1 MKNSFQIK
9 AAATLKAAHGY
20 SASVVRLRNT
30 SAVSIDYSVRGGS
43 AVELAA
49 GASAVVDVAGLTSEI
64 AVRRTDLSATPANVL
79 IEFGLTADEAYEQ
92 STAAAAASTA
102 SHLTAPDA
110 HGFGVYTVAQLN
122 AFTSANRP
130 IGCVF
135 CSDCLTPE
143 GVGSPVVWSGTQW
156 MCTCASIPATTDEL
170 AFFRALRLSGK
181 DFFSDAALFNRVASR
196 PYGVGTLTGNGGA
209 SSLLYDGETTGY
221 GTGVQVNGYAFS
233 CQPNSI
239 ALLLGSNYFK
249 AISSIYTAAEVFL
262 QAPSSAAD
270 IFAVIGTGLVSYDTA
285 PNTLAASAVGLY
297 YDPQNAYGL
306 GNTGGIANWLA
317 VTRRASVQSM
327 TNTGV
332 APTSTFAT
340 RQLLE
345 TVVTPTTVRFFIA
358 GTEIASIPQTNIP
371 ATAVLM
377 QSTGI
382 VKIGGT
388 TGTTSCSMRAR
399 KTCVAVRYS

>member
-1 MKNSFQIK
+1 MAAETIRIK
-9 AAATLKAAHGY
+9 DIPTTAT
-20 SASVVRLRNT
+20 
-30 SAVSIDYSVRGGS
+30 
-43 AVELAA
+43 
-49 GASAVVDVAGLTSEI
+49 
-64 AVRRTDLSATPANVL
+64 
-79 IEFGLTADEAYEQ
+79 
-92 STAAAAASTA
+92 TAAADDYIVIDGVTNKVRKGLASNLITPA

-122 AFTSANRP
+122 AFTNANRP

-181 DFFSDAALFNRVASR
+181 DFFSDAAIFGRVASR
-196 PYGVGTLTGNGGA
+196 PFGVTPATGNGGA
-209 SSLLYDGETTGY
+209 VAPLSDGEGMQY
-221 GTGVQVNGYAFS
+221 GTGTANNGYAFS
-233 CQPNSI
+233 VLPNSM
-239 ALLLGSNYFK
+239 ALRLGANGSK
-249 AISSIYTAAEVFL
+249 AVGNIYTAAEVYIPD
-262 QAPSSAAD
+262 PSSAAD
-270 IFAVIGTGLVSYDTA
+270 IFAAIGVGLISNGTS
-285 PNTLAASAVGLY
+285 PNALAASAVGLY

-317 VTRRASVQSM
+317 VTRNASVQSI
-327 TNTGV
+327 TDTGV

-371 ATAVLM
+371 TAVTLM

-388 TGTTSCSMRAR
+388 TGTAARSVRAR

>member
-1 MKNSFQIK
+1 MC
-9 AAATLKAAHGY
+9 TY
-20 SASVVRLRNT
+20 ASV
-30 SAVSIDYSVRGGS
+30 
-43 AVELAA
+43 
-49 GASAVVDVAGLTSEI
+49 
-64 AVRRTDLSATPANVL
+64 
-79 IEFGLTADEAYEQ
+79 
-92 STAAAAASTA
+92 
-102 SHLTAPDA
+102 
-110 HGFGVYTVAQLN
+110 
-122 AFTSANRP
+122 
-130 IGCVF
+130 
-135 CSDCLTPE
+135 
-143 GVGSPVVWSGTQW
+143 
-156 MCTCASIPATTDEL
+156 PATTDVL

-181 DFFSDAALFNRVASR
+181 DFFSDAAIYNRVASR
-196 PYGVGTLTGNGGA
+196 PYGVTSSTGNGGTL
-209 SSLLYDGETTGY
+209 SLLSDGETIVY
-221 GTGVQVNGYAFS
+221 GTSTNNNGYAFS
-233 CQPNSI
+233 CAPYLM
-239 ALLLGSNYFK
+239 ALRMGSNGVRE
-249 AISSIYTAAEVFL
+249 ISSIYTATEMCLSEA
-262 QAPSSAAD
+262 SSAAD
-270 IFAVIGTGLVSYDTA
+270 IFAVIGVGLVSYETV

-317 VTRRASVQSM
+317 VTRSASVQSM
-327 TNTGV
+327 TDTGV

-388 TGTTSCSMRAR
+388 TGTTARVIRTR